1 MTMYSLADDW
11 ARRLDSIDATQRAG
25 ELLVADGYDELGA
38 EYRQKAADLEGA
50 DEAVARLVDCA
61 TGAIAQSGSAR
72 YRGTDLVGR
81 LINLGWTP
89 PADLLP
95 ILDVREG

>member
-1 MTMYSLADDW
+1 MTIYSLADDW
-11 ARRLDSIDATQRAG
+11 AR
-25 ELLVADGYDELGA
+25 
-38 EYRQKAADLEGA
+38 
-50 DEAVARLVDCA
+50 
-61 TGAIAQSGSAR
+61 
-72 YRGTDLVGR
+72 R